1 MFVGRDTCICYN
13 FTKTCVSWDPFSFL
27 LPMLFVRPHRR
38 HFQQCSAKCPLMAIG
53 NFSRSA
59 VMWRFLQAL
68 KLSATLQ
75 RPARGNLLRHFSIE
89 CRPNSSTQL
98 VLERNTGTHRAH
110 VSVWEKKVET
120 CPQLAWW
127 GYEGPPPGIVVVMTR
142 IPFGE
147 HRDRATVQDD
157 SSRREGSRF
166 RLVAQQVT

>member
-1 MFVGRDTCICYN
+1 MLVGRETCICYN
-13 FTKTCVSWDPFSFL
+13 FTTTWISRDPFSIL
-27 LPMLFVRPHRR
+27 LPMLFLRPH
-38 HFQQCSAKCPLMAIG
+38 QCSAKCPLMAIG

-68 KLSATLQ
+68 KLRNFPQHFKDQREAICCDTFLLNVDQILLHSWYFDETLE
-75 RPARGNLLRHFSIE
+75 PTGHIF
-89 CRPNSSTQL
+89 QL
-98 VLERNTGTHRAH
+98 G
-110 VSVWEKKVET
+110 KKVET
-120 CPQLAWW
+120 CPQLARW

-166 RLVAQQVT
+166 RLVAEQVT